1 MKIRLNTDIK
11 QYKEK
16 PQGPEVGKIKNRI
29 GVPEAVEE
37 ITPEEL
43 MAKIEEGRS
52 FNPAVLSGRNA
63 DSWQS
68 QQLICADIDN
78 DKDLLD
84 ANGKK
89 VLDETGHVKK
99 QPLANPL
106 TPARALDVMA
116 RYGIKPYFMYHSFSS
131 SESCEKYRIVIVLDK
146 PLTDKSAVRAYTRNL
161 AGLFNAA
168 EPESADK
175 TAETSERLF
184 FGSRPGSVFYKS
196 GEVTTEEKLKAL
208 PAPQEPE
215 KVKHEVQKD
224 MPVYDVHKVV
234 NTSKPQKIQPLK
246 TLQAQFEYAKADY
259 PLAKYIE
266 ETEPQSR
273 PIRRGGNL
281 FFNPCPICHHND
293 CFQVTNNMYH
303 CFSSDDGSGGTI
315 IDFLMAKYNLDVG
328 EACDKFKYEIIG
340 MDKAEWD
347 AAYRESIQEKNSA
360 SGASQTDFMTTH
372 NEKPAEGS
380 RDASGDAQSPVQT
393 ENEPP
398 VDALDQFFESIDSE
412 KFRPYSTELRFFD
425 NLIGGGLMRQTLTL
439 ILAAPGAGKTTLCQQ
454 IAEAMAKHKKPV
466 VYLNLEMSRDQMLA
480 KALSAR
486 IFRRTG
492 KKMTMLD
499 ILQGYRWDDEQRE
512 QIKTELERYRTEI
525 YPYLAYN
532 PAGVNNSLESIQAY
546 LESIGKYS
554 QEHNQEAPVVFLD
567 YLHLVTSSQ
576 KIDLQELLKQ
586 AVYTLKNYAIKYNT
600 CAVTIC
606 ASNRESNKS
615 GQLTME
621 SARDSSNLEYTADVQ
636 ISLNYWEL
644 DQGIKKTYAG
654 GKTEPTAKQITRL
667 AREPWRRMVLRVLKG
682 RFVGAGMIE
691 KTYFHTASNTF
702 FAEDDFMPADPER
715 QPFQEWFDQEPEAD
729 EEELQDREKLFGKGS
744 GKKLKK
750 R

>member
-43 MAKIEEGRS
+43 MDKIEEGRS

-208 PAPQEPE
+208 PAPKEPE

-234 NTSKPQKIQPLK
+234 NTSKPQKIRSLA
-246 TLQAQFEYAKADY
+246 TLQAQFEYAKAGFD
-259 PLAKYIE
+259 LAEYIK

-273 PIRRGGNL
+273 PIMRGKNL
-281 FFNPCPICHHND
+281 FFNPCPICQASD
-293 CFQVTNNMYH
+293 SFQVTGNIYH
-303 CFSSDDGSGGTI
+303 CFSTKDMSGGTI
-315 IDFLMAKYNLDVG
+315 IDFLMAKYSLEAG
-328 EACDKFKYEIIG
+328 EACDKFKYEIMG
-340 MDKAEWD
+340 WDKAEWD
-347 AAYRESIQEKNSA
+347 AAYRESLREKNSA

-393 ENEPP
+393 ENEPQ

-412 KFRPYSTELRFFD
+412 KFRPYSTELKFFD
-425 NLIGGGLMRQTLTL
+425 ELLGGGLMRQTLTL
-439 ILAAPGAGKTTLCQQ
+439 LMAAPGAGKTTLCEQ

-466 VYLNLEMSRDQMLA
+466 MYLNLEMSRDQMLA

-486 IFRRTG
+486 ISRKTG
-492 KKMTMLD
+492 KKVSTMD
-499 ILQGYRWDDEQRE
+499 ILQGYRWDDELRE
-512 QIKTELERYRTEI
+512 QVKKELERYRTEI
-525 YPYLAYN
+525 YPYLSYN
-532 PAGVNNSLESIQAY
+532 PAGVDNNLENIKVY
-546 LESIGKYS
+546 LESIGKDAL
-554 QEHNQEAPVVFLD
+554 EHGQEAPVIFLD
-567 YLHLVTSSQ
+567 YLHLVTTSQ
-576 KIDLQELLKQ
+576 NIDVKELLKQ
-586 AVYTLKNYAIKYNT
+586 AVYALKDYAIKYNT
-600 CAVTIC
+600 CAVTIA
-606 ASNRESNKS
+606 ASGRDSNKS
-615 GQLTME
+615 GNITME

-644 DQGIKKTYAG
+644 DQDITRTGETK
-654 GKTEPTAKQITRL
+654 PQRITRL
-667 AREPWRRMVLRVLKG
+667 SHEPWRRMVLKVLKNRFFEVG
-682 RFVGAGMIE
+682 RIE
-691 KTYFHTASNTF
+691 KVYFHTETNTF
-702 FAEDDFMPADPER
+702 YAEDDFMPVDPER
-715 QPFQEWFDQEPEAD
+715 KPFPERFDQDAD
-729 EEELQDREKLFGKGS
+729 EEELRDREKLFGKGS